1 MLFKINLNATY
12 KAYMILRPIITLLMF
27 CCLTAHAANNNIE
40 LQNNHPDRYVV
51 VKGDTLWGISAKF
64 LKDPWQWPHIWK
76 MNKAEISNPHLI
88 YPGDVIVLT
97 MVNGKPQLTLLKET
111 ITLSPDVRIEPLDKE
126 AIPSISPQTI
136 GPFLNR
142 PLVIEKNDLNN
153 APVIIAGSDNRVVL
167 SHGNKI
173 YIDQVNQDANL
184 HWHIYRPGNPI
195 IDPDSKVTLGTEA
208 NYLGDAKVLKLGAP
222 ATAEIT
228 RAKEEIFVGDR
239 LVLAK
244 DDIQT
249 NLSPHGP
256 DSKITGKIISIYG
269 GIAETGSNSV
279 VVINLGKK
287 EGIEEGHVLSINH
300 VGRYVSRNP
309 KDKSSDEKVKQRE
322 MSSTDNKVATLK
334 SDNKN
339 NPANDPK
346 LIKLPNE
353 RVGLLM
359 VFRVFERVS
368 YALIMQASE
377 SITNADLV
385 QTPE

>member
-1 MLFKINLNATY
+1 
-12 KAYMILRPIITLLMF
+12 MILRPIITLLMF
-27 CCLTAHAANNNIE
+27 CCLTAHGANNNIE

-142 PLVIEKNDLNN
+142 PLVIEKNDLND

-173 YIDQVNQDANL
+173 YIDQVNQEANL

-195 IDPDSKVTLGTEA
+195 IDPDSKATLGTEA

-222 ATAEIT
+222 ATAEII

-249 NLSPHGP
+249 NLTPHAP

-279 VVINLGKK
+279 VAINLGKK

>member
-1 MLFKINLNATY
+1 
-12 KAYMILRPIITLLMF
+12 
-27 CCLTAHAANNNIE
+27 
-40 LQNNHPDRYVV
+40 
-51 VKGDTLWGISAKF
+51 
-64 LKDPWQWPHIWK
+64 
-76 MNKAEISNPHLI
+76 
-88 YPGDVIVLT
+88 
-97 MVNGKPQLTLLKET
+97 
-111 ITLSPDVRIEPLDKE
+111 LDKE

-142 PLVIEKNDLNN
+142 PLVIEKNDLND

-173 YIDQVNQDANL
+173 YIDQVNQEANL

-195 IDPDSKVTLGTEA
+195 IDPDSKAILGTEA

-222 ATAEIT
+222 ATAEII

-249 NLSPHGP
+249 NLTPHAP

-279 VVINLGKK
+279 VAINLGKK